1 MLTSSHGLLAATLAG
16 KHDQRPFCP
25 TRNRRRARSGYSPPA
40 ARTRRRPPSPRRS
53 THAAPYPTSV
63 TDNLSYLPAQFI
75 LGLLVID
82 TFSSSRL
89 LFFAQAIG
97 DFSDVTLY
105 RRPEGPSAG
114 SRGPEALFA
123 LPSVSHT
130 ALQKFVTTDTHIPLE
145 KCRKGPLHKKLGG

>member
-1 MLTSSHGLLAATLAG
+1 MLTSSHGLLAATRAG
-16 KHDQRPFCP
+16 KHVQRPFCP
-25 TRNRRRARSGYSPPA
+25 TRTRRRAPSGYSSPPA

-97 DFSDVTLY
+97 DFSD
-105 RRPEGPSAG
+105 
-114 SRGPEALFA
+114 
-123 LPSVSHT
+123 
-130 ALQKFVTTDTHIPLE
+130 
-145 KCRKGPLHKKLGG
+145 